1 MGRSEEVFAMS
12 CGWLVVIGVFVAFSE
27 YLKVV
32 TETGLSWRGPMV
44 CKAMAELRV
53 LLMNSIGIF
62 V

>member
-1 MGRSEEVFAMS
+1 MGRSEEVFAMG

-32 TETGLSWRGPMV
+32 TETGLGWRGPMV

-53 LLMNSIGIF
+53 LLMNSICIF

>member
-1 MGRSEEVFAMS
+1 MG